1 MIELTVPGMLLKSG
15 NTRCSIPLQLRF
27 TFDATDNPYAV
38 GMDVLVP
45 NQEPVEWVMGRELLM
60 RGSCNPFEHG
70 VGDVKICKNG
80 SSVLIHLRSPEGS
93 AVLGVP
99 QQEIIRFLNRT
110 QDALHLGD
118 ENTDE
123 AVDEFLKELF
133 EA

>member
-1 MIELTVPGMLLKSG
+1 MIELIVPGMLLKSG
-15 NTRCSIPLQLRF
+15 EARCSIPLQLRF
-27 TFDATDNPYAV
+27 TFDADADPYAV

-45 NQEPVEWVMGRELLM
+45 GQEPVEWVMGRELLM

-70 VGDVKICKNG
+70 VGDVKIHKKGNG
-80 SSVLIHLRSPEGS
+80 VLIHLSNPTGS
-93 AVLGVP
+93 ADLSVP
-99 QQEIIRFLNRT
+99 QKEVIRFLNHT

-118 ENTDE
+118 ENADE